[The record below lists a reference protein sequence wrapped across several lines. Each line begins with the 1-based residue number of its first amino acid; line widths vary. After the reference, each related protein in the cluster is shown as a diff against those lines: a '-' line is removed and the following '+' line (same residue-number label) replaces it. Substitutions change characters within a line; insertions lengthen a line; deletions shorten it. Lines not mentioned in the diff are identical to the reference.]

1 MKKNAALCFVLL
13 LGLPALAQQSTP
25 FEGGWDCQT
34 VYYPEEHIACSATCG
49 EGFDHWS
56 AVPPGMDCP
65 LASWGHCTLFLSP
78 KPMCYPPGTAPGEQT
93 PDPPDPPE
101 DPVDPGDGETASF
114 SGGGDNLHRD
124 QKALIAGGTA
134 VLAAFFWRHYG
145 PEWIGRTGGVSV
157 RPTTHVAYR
166 DGFAMAQAG
175 FTAEWE
181 GWRLTAGSSHDGTG
195 WSRPRGRLDW
205 RWSWEF

>member
-1 MKKNAALCFVLL
+1 MKKNAVICFILL
-13 LGLPALAQQSTP
+13 LGLPALAQQSAP
-25 FEGGWDCQT
+25 FEGKWNCHTT
-34 VYYPEEHIACSATCG
+34 VDGIICSASCG
-49 EGFDHWS
+49 DEADGTWTII
-56 AVPPGMDCP
+56 PPGMHCSLP
-65 LASWGHCTLFLSP
+65 SWGHCNLLLSP

-101 DPVDPGDGETASF
+101 DPVDPGDGETASS

-134 VLAAFFWRHYG
+134 TLAAFFWRHYG
-145 PEWIGRTGGVSV
+145 PEWIGRVSV

-166 DGFAMAQAG
+166 DGFAMAHAG
-175 FTAEWE
+175 LTAEWRE
-181 GWRLTAGSSHDGTG
+181 WRLTAGSSHDGTG